1 MIVDLRSGV
10 AGWQDLLLNS
20 EVNLELWARSLR
32 SITLVEILVLVE
44 VLVQSRSPD
53 GGDGAVPPSS
63 KVVAL
68 TWARIRPTDVGT

>member
-1 MIVDLRSGV
+1 MFEQKQCL
-10 AGWQDLLLNS
+10 AGRAGLSQASHEQITDYS
-20 EVNLELWARSLR
+20 IR